1 MATTPLVIHTPLLFL
16 FLYSHSFLSCCIL
29 DTMCKDDGRS
39 PFTESHFSCT
49 KLALD
54 NYTGSKLKFGKK
66 IQKYALVT
74 LHYVSKSSSPSL
86 YLILTGFGTSTALCL
101 VVESFSPDSLVFLTT
116 LGLEVP
122 FLVDCGLVPFF
133 WSWGLDEPVTPLR
146 ASRGLLEVFILG
158 CIRESIGFKGLR
170 LNNPQ

>member
-1 MATTPLVIHTPLLFL
+1 MVTYSCKAVHSNFKNGHNTS
-16 FLYSHSFLSCCIL
+16 SHSH
-29 DTMCKDDGRS
+29 
-39 PFTESHFSCT
+39 PFTFLVSIQSFLPQLLHFRHYVQRRWTESIYRKLFSCT
-49 KLALD
+49 TLAID

-101 VVESFSPDSLVFLTT
+101 VVELFSPDSLVFLTT

-133 WSWGLDEPVTPLR
+133 
-146 ASRGLLEVFILG
+146 
-158 CIRESIGFKGLR
+158 
-170 LNNPQ
+170 